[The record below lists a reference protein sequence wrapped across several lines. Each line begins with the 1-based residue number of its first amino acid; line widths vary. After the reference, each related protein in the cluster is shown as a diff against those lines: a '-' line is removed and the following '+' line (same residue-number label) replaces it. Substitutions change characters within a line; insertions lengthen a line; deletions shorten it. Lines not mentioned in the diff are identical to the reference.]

1 MAFESFK
8 KSFMGRKAPGAAG
21 GVAGAAGAAPG
32 VAAAGGVAVGAGG
45 VCACAA
51 DNTKSPIQAVD
62 KAERL
67 KVV

>member
-1 MAFESFK
+1 
-8 KSFMGRKAPGAAG
+8 MGRKAPGAAG
-21 GVAGAAGAAPG
+21 GVAGAAGATPG
-32 VAAAGGVAVGAGG
+32 VAAAGGVAAGAVGAGGAGG